1 MDFRKD
7 ATIRP
12 NRFTTAQPLYLPR
25 PSHLFFIAIFVF
37 AIFVLISLG
46 ENQLCFRVFVYA
58 MTFITSPFF
67 HINHLD
73 LGAFVEVQFT
83 GHSTMLKMFDIIFS
97 DFQKVYYQPMG
108 KKCWGNT
115 WKNMLCKIAWAT
127 RANYRG
133 QAGEWINNLGNQA
146 RPVAET
152 QEWWGGSFIGDPT
165 FFNWDLLVLS
175 WSSYSY
181 FDQFIISLRT
191 HICSVEEFRV

>member
-1 MDFRKD
+1 MRRLGPIALQLHSPCVFLD
-7 ATIRP
+7 
-12 NRFTTAQPLYLPR
+12 L
-25 PSHLFFIAIFVF
+25 HLFFTAMIFVF

-67 HINHLD
+67 HIDHLD

-115 WKNMLCKIAWAT
+115 WKSMFCK
-127 RANYRG
+127 YC
-133 QAGEWINNLGNQA
+133 LGNTCQLQRAGGWVYQKSEKSSETRCGDA
-146 RPVAET
+146 R
-152 QEWWGGSFIGDPT
+152 
-165 FFNWDLLVLS
+165 VLRR
-175 WSSYSY
+175 
-181 FDQFIISLRT
+181 IIYMRSKK
-191 HICSVEEFRV
+191 F

>member
-12 NRFTTAQPLYLPR
+12 NCFTTAQPLCLPR

-83 GHSTMLKMFDIIFS
+83 GHSTMLKIFDIIFS
-97 DFQKVYYQPMG
+97 DFQKVYYQPIWVKIAG
-108 KKCWGNT
+108 ATREKVC
-115 WKNMLCKIAWAT
+115 CAKIAWAT

-133 QAGEWINNLGNQA
+133 
-146 RPVAET
+146 
-152 QEWWGGSFIGDPT
+152 
-165 FFNWDLLVLS
+165 
-175 WSSYSY
+175 
-181 FDQFIISLRT
+181 
-191 HICSVEEFRV
+191 RVD